1 MSQNKQAKEKMS
13 VQQRNLRRNQ
23 LIWVALSG
31 ILILTMLIS
40 LIRF

>member
-1 MSQNKQAKEKMS
+1 MSQSNKSKPKMS
-13 VQQRNLRRNQ
+13 VEQRNLRRNQ

>member
-1 MSQNKQAKEKMS
+1 MSQTNKAKSKMTE
-13 VQQRNLRRNQ
+13 QQRNLRRNQ